1 MKIPVL
7 RFLDKIF
14 VAGLGTWIRIGK
26 IIKLWK
32 YFLSTEFWPRCTNK
46 SDYIDDEDDG
56 EGDDDDGDDGEGDGP
71 DVAVPVNRITPQLSC
86 PSIAPE

>member
-1 MKIPVL
+1 M
-7 RFLDKIF
+7 
-14 VAGLGTWIRIGK
+14 
-26 IIKLWK
+26 WK

-46 SDYIDDEDDG
+46 SDYDDDDDD
-56 EGDDDDGDDGEGDGP
+56 GDDDDDDDDGEGDGP

>member
-1 MKIPVL
+1 M
-7 RFLDKIF
+7 
-14 VAGLGTWIRIGK
+14 
-26 IIKLWK
+26 WK

-56 EGDDDDGDDGEGDGP
+56 EGDDDDGDDGEGDDDDGDDGEGDDDDGDDGEGDGP